1 MGCLPSFSTGEKRIS
16 QRPITVFMSLQI
28 ACKGLSFL
36 PARGCAFQKTSYDAT
51 PRANIKTTRSVD
63 FFGETKLKSKG
74 VSTSGQE
81 PFLGV
86 NKNLWLKVKLPL
98 FPLKILHWIS
108 LYRKSGHLGFYHGFS
123 MKYKGSCYLL
133 IPSCIQMGSINIKCI
148 HSSLILQGNC

>member
-1 MGCLPSFSTGEKRIS
+1 MLKHYEEWDVYHLFQLVKNGFRNGPSPFSCHFKLPARGY
-16 QRPITVFMSLQI
+16 P
-28 ACKGLSFL
+28 FL

-98 FPLKILHWIS
+98 FPLKVLHWIS
-108 LYRKSGHLGFYHGFS
+108 LYRKSGHLGFLPWF
-123 MKYKGSCYLL
+123 
-133 IPSCIQMGSINIKCI
+133 
-148 HSSLILQGNC
+148 